1 MAHSVQQRGQEL
13 TLGRDVELVH
23 VERVVQAAH
32 GVAHRGSV
40 EDDAGARER
49 EEVVQLPVTVHL
61 ALRLVDSAAQA
72 RSRSEGQREVR
83 AGGTGEDVP
92 LPALGG
98 GDHWQHLC
106 DVLCAG
112 GAALLD

>member
-32 GVAHRGSV
+32 GVADRGGV

-49 EEVVQLPVTVHL
+49 EEVVELPVPVHL
-61 ALRLVDSAAQA
+61 ALRLIDPAAQA
-72 RSRSEGQREVR
+72 RSRSEGQRGVR

-92 LPALGG
+92 LPALSG
-98 GDHWQHLC
+98 GDHGQHLC
-106 DVLCAG
+106 DVFCAD
-112 GAALLD
+112 GAARLD